1 MLADGSILPDV
12 LVTVPVHNEQRVL
25 SQTVDSLWRSLQ
37 RSGMP
42 YRLSISEDGSTDG
55 TPALLPRLAAR
66 YPELLTSHDDERRGR
81 GYALRHL
88 WELVPAEIYA
98 FTDADLPAG
107 PDALNFVIQAVRD
120 GADVATAS
128 RYCPGA
134 HVTRPPLRSFV
145 SRIYNWFVRVKFH
158 DEVYDHQCGIK
169 AFSRR
174 AVDLIVRESRE
185 DSWFWDTEVMVLAH
199 QAGLKIVEVPVDWR
213 EKKHS
218 RTSVRRLLSDLRI
231 HGLGLLRLMGR
242 WTWEPRSAAARARRD
257 PDYPAAPDEAAA

>member
-1 MLADGSILPDV
+1 MLADTSTIPDV
-12 LVTVPVHNEQRVL
+12 LVTVPVRNEQGLL
-25 SQTVDSLWRSLQ
+25 SQTVESLWQSLQ
-37 RSGMP
+37 RSGIA

-55 TPALLPRLAAR
+55 TPSLLPRLEAM

-107 PDALNFVIQAVRD
+107 PEALTRVIQAVRD

-134 HVTRPPLRSFV
+134 RVTRPPLRSTV
-145 SRIYNWFVRVKFH
+145 SRAYNWFVRTKFG
-158 DEVYDHQCGIK
+158 DGIYDHQCGIK

-185 DSWFWDTEVMVLAH
+185 DSWFWDTEVMVLAKMS
-199 QAGLKIVEVPVDWR
+199 GLKVVEIPVDWKETR
-213 EKKHS
+213 HS
-218 RTSVRRLLSDLRI
+218 RTSLRRLSSDLRL
-231 HGLGLLRLMGR
+231 HGFGLFRLMGR
-242 WTWEPRSAAARARRD
+242 QEWGISSPAVRRSTAATGLPGD
-257 PDYPAAPDEAAA
+257 